1 MARSSTTF
9 RPKWKLGNT
18 TVIRV
23 PKTLARTVLNY
34 AHDLDE
40 KSEVL
45 LPQDPTAVYR
55 TAADVEISNPVNVA
69 SVPQRS
75 PFRYPGGKTWLV
87 PYIRS
92 WLTHKKAPVGI
103 LIEPFAGGG
112 IIALTAGFE
121 GLAKHVVLVERD
133 ADVGAVW
140 HTIFGGQAKW
150 LEDRILNFELT
161 RENVTAILRKEPV
174 TQRERA
180 FTVILRNRVQRGGIM
195 AVGAGLIKTGE
206 NGRGLSSRWYPE
218 TLARRIREIASVRER
233 FSFIQGDAFEVIGR
247 YADDETAVFF
257 IDPPYT
263 VASKR
268 LYSHWQVDHPSLFG
282 LLANVR
288 GDILLTYDNT
298 SEIATLA
305 SKFDFETQAIA
316 MKNTHHA
323 KMTELLIGKD
333 LSWLRKATYR
343 RASASRHSQ
352 RTFPFSP

>member
-1 MARSSTTF
+1 MARSSTSF

-34 AHDLDE
+34 AHNLDE
-40 KSEVL
+40 KSQVL
-45 LPQDPTAVYR
+45 SLNDPAVSYR
-55 TAADVEISNPVNVA
+55 TAEDVEIGKPVNVA

-92 WLTHKKAPVGI
+92 WLTYKTAPVGI
-103 LIEPFAGGG
+103 LVEPFAGGG

-121 GLAKHVVLVERD
+121 GLAEHAVLVERD
-133 ADVGAVW
+133 ANVGAVW
-140 HTIFGGQAKW
+140 HAIFGGQAKW

-195 AVGAGLIKTGE
+195 AEGAGLVKTGE

-233 FSFIQGDAFEVIGR
+233 FSFIEGDAFEVIRR
-247 YADDETAVFF
+247 YADDPTAAFF

-268 LYSHWQVDHPSLFG
+268 LYSHWKVDHPSLFA
-282 LLANVR
+282 LLANVK

-305 SKFDFETQAIA
+305 ARFNFETQAIA

-323 KMTELLIGKD
+323 KMTELLISKD
-333 LSWLRKATYR
+333 LSWLRKAANGR
-343 RASASRHSQ
+343 GSASRDSQ